1 MENNWLDIQHRGFSA
16 YLGETAGA
24 DACEKFNRT
33 IASAGR
39 AGESMN
45 TVLLDCEVKT
55 DWIERI
61 EEALPFIENAV
72 RENRQFI
79 LRQGETVPTQ
89 KAKRVSKTSV
99 EHLSRHSEL
108 ITKLPEP
115 DEDLIPDKIYMTEN
129 VGTYTVYE
137 NRFLYMLL
145 SYLRD
150 FVGFRYQKI
159 TELAASFSSDI
170 SLNKELADGTR
181 KINYSLT
188 YSETSQGVDGANDG
202 ETGEA
207 IARIRGIL
215 QAVELLLRT
224 DLMREVSTAPM
235 LKPPIARTNVLLHD
249 PNFKAAFELYDFL
262 TAYTEP
268 GFEKIEQYRNAGGFT
283 DEMRVDFAS
292 LIAMTSYLS
301 YRCGGLQEEL
311 EARFL
316 AEEKRRKQEA
326 EKAKKEKLA
335 ALKASLGEINGA
347 AFDYIQALEQRV
359 AELENNEERLHEAE
373 RLRTEAEVRLGD
385 AITQIQQ
392 LQTETSRLGAAIRE
406 RFEENQ
412 RLSKEHAQEMDAAK
426 RRVQEA
432 EAQQEEAERRFAAEF
447 EQQKQEFLN
456 EYEAL
461 AEKYRLLNARNHVA
475 TERQG
480 DQASEEPHY
489 TKESFAELEAEYEAF
504 KRYFDRQW
512 KIAKK
517 QIRKEQLWKK

>member
-1 MENNWLDIQHRGFSA
+1 MENSWLDIQHRGFRV
-16 YLGETAGA
+16 YVGETADAGA
-24 DACEKFNRT
+24 CVKFNRA
-33 IASAGR
+33 IASASR
-39 AGESMN
+39 SGENVN
-45 TVLLDCEVKT
+45 TVFLDCAVKT

-61 EEALPFIENAV
+61 ETALPFVENAV

-89 KAKRVSKTSV
+89 KAKRVSKASV

-108 ITKLPEP
+108 ITTLPDP
-115 DEDLIPDKIYMTEN
+115 GEDLIPDKIYMTEN
-129 VGTYTVYE
+129 VGTFTVYE

-150 FVGFRYQKI
+150 FVGFRYQRI

-170 SLNKELADGTR
+170 SLNKEFAEGTR
-181 KINYSLT
+181 KISYSLT
-188 YSETSQGVDGANDG
+188 YSETAQGIDGTCNSK
-202 ETGEA
+202 TGEA
-207 IARIRGIL
+207 VARIRSIL

-268 GFEKIEQYRNAGGFT
+268 GFEKIERYRAAGSFT
-283 DEMRVDFAS
+283 DEMRADFAA

-301 YRCGGLQEEL
+301 YRCGGLYDEL
-311 EARFL
+311 EERFA
-316 AEEKRRKQEA
+316 AEEKRRKEEA

-335 ALKASLGEINGA
+335 ALKANLGEISGA

-359 AELENNEERLHEAE
+359 AELEGREERLHEAE
-373 RLRTEAEVRLGD
+373 RLRTEAEARLED
-385 AITQIQQ
+385 AAAQIKQ
-392 LQTETSRLGAAIRE
+392 LQSETSKLGAAIRE

-412 RLSKEHAQEMDAAK
+412 RLSEAHAQAMNAAQQ
-426 RRVQEA
+426 RVQEA
-432 EAQQEEAERRFAAEF
+432 EAQREEAQRRFAAEF
-447 EQQKQEFLN
+447 EQQKQDFLK

-461 AEKYRLLNARNHVA
+461 AEQYRLLNARNHA
-475 TERQG
+475 LAERQG
-480 DQASEEPHY
+480 NPLSEEPHY

-504 KRYFDRQW
+504 KRFFDRQW